1 MINMIEWTELSA
13 GVRSFAQ
20 TEFGRI
26 TATVLV
32 TSIAAVI
39 WRFLQMRAR
48 VGSELPLDMARRRG
62 NLVLAK
68 NLLIVVA
75 LMLVASIWA
84 TKIAGAALSLAA
96 VAGAILL
103 VSKEFIANALG
114 TAMLAI
120 SRPYRIGDFIQ
131 MGTTSG
137 RVLDTDLMV
146 TTIAETLEGHQL
158 TGRTAVLPNSL
169 LLTQPVRNLTATGA
183 YMVNLLNVVVDPS
196 EDLLALEQALLRAA
210 GEVCAPWL
218 EEADRHL
225 EHMESIELID
235 LPSSQPRVL
244 MQFHSA
250 KDYTLALRYTCRPN
264 DRVKVEQEILRKY
277 LRYRPAAIPKS
288 LRSEDDGSVA
298 PEPVEQPKPISA
310 AF

>member
-1 MINMIEWTELSA
+1 MIDWLELAA
-13 GVRSFAQ
+13 GVGAFAQ
-20 TEFGRI
+20 TELGRI
-26 TATVLV
+26 IATLLV
-32 TSIAAVI
+32 AIVGAVV
-39 WRFLQMRAR
+39 WRFLQKRAR
-48 VGSELPLDMARRRG
+48 IGSELPLDVSRRRG

-75 LMLVASIWA
+75 LVLAASIWA

-103 VSKEFIANALG
+103 VSKEFLANALG
-114 TAMLAI
+114 SALLAI
-120 SRPYRIGDFIQ
+120 SRPYRVGDFIQ
-131 MGTTSG
+131 MGPTSG

-169 LLTQPVRNLTATGA
+169 LLTQPVKNLTATGA

-196 EDLLALEQALLRAA
+196 EDLLTLEQALLRAA

-218 EEADRHL
+218 QEADRHL

-250 KDYTLALRYTCRPN
+250 REYTLALRYTCRPN
-264 DRVKVEQEILRKY
+264 DRVKVEQEILRRY
-277 LRYRPAAIPKS
+277 LRYRPAAAPP
-288 LRSEDDGSVA
+288 RVA
-298 PEPVEQPKPISA
+298 A
-310 AF
+310 A

>member
-1 MINMIEWTELSA
+1 MIDWLEIVIA
-13 GVRSFAQ
+13 VGAFAQ
-20 TEFGRI
+20 TELGRI
-26 TATVLV
+26 IATLLV
-32 TSIAAVI
+32 ASVAAGV
-39 WRFLQMRAR
+39 WRFMQKRAR
-48 VGSELPLDMARRRG
+48 IGSEVTLDMSRRRG

-68 NLLIVVA
+68 NLLIVVS
-75 LMLVASIWA
+75 LVLVASIWA

-103 VSKEFIANALG
+103 VSKEFLANALG

-120 SRPYRIGDFIQ
+120 SRPYRVGDFIQ
-131 MGTTSG
+131 MGPTSG
-137 RVLDTDLMV
+137 RVLETDLMV

-196 EDLLALEQALLRAA
+196 EDLLSLEQALLKAA

-218 EEADRHL
+218 KEADMHL

-250 KDYTLALRYTCRPN
+250 HEYTLALRYTCRPN
-264 DRVKVEQEILRKY
+264 DRVKVEQDILRRY
-277 LRYRPAAIPKS
+277 LRYRPSALPRAVAA
-288 LRSEDDGSVA
+288 
-298 PEPVEQPKPISA
+298 
-310 AF
+310 

>member
-32 TSIAAVI
+32 ASIAAVI

-120 SRPYRIGDFIQ
+120 SRPYRIGDFFQ
-131 MGTTSG
+131 
-137 RVLDTDLMV
+137 MV

>member
-1 MINMIEWTELSA
+1 MIDWLEIVIA
-13 GVRSFAQ
+13 VGAFAQ
-20 TEFGRI
+20 TELGRI
-26 TATVLV
+26 IATLLV
-32 TSIAAVI
+32 ASVAAGV
-39 WRFLQMRAR
+39 WRFMQKRAR
-48 VGSELPLDMARRRG
+48 IGSEVTLDMSRRRG

-68 NLLIVVA
+68 NLLIVVS
-75 LMLVASIWA
+75 LVLVASIWA

-103 VSKEFIANALG
+103 VSKEFLANALG

-120 SRPYRIGDFIQ
+120 SRPYRVGDFIQ
-131 MGTTSG
+131 MGPTSG
-137 RVLDTDLMV
+137 RVLETDLMV

-196 EDLLALEQALLRAA
+196 EDLLSLEQALLKAA

-218 EEADRHL
+218 KEADMHL

-244 MQFHSA
+244 MQFYSA
-250 KDYTLALRYTCRPN
+250 HEYTLALRYTCRPN
-264 DRVKVEQEILRKY
+264 DRVKVEQDILRRY
-277 LRYRPAAIPKS
+277 LRYRPSALPRAVAA
-288 LRSEDDGSVA
+288 
-298 PEPVEQPKPISA
+298 
-310 AF
+310 

>member
-1 MINMIEWTELSA
+1 MIDWLEIVIA
-13 GVRSFAQ
+13 VGAFAQ
-20 TEFGRI
+20 TELGRI
-26 TATVLV
+26 IATLLV
-32 TSIAAVI
+32 ASVAAII
-39 WRFLQMRAR
+39 WRFMQKRAR
-48 VGSELPLDMARRRG
+48 IGSELTLDVSRRRG

-68 NLLIVVA
+68 NLLIVVS
-75 LMLVASIWA
+75 LVLVASIWA

-103 VSKEFIANALG
+103 VSKEFLANALG

-120 SRPYRIGDFIQ
+120 SRPYRVGDFIQ
-131 MGTTSG
+131 MGLTSG
-137 RVLDTDLMV
+137 RVLETDLMV

-196 EDLLALEQALLRAA
+196 EDLLSLEQALLRAA

-218 EEADRHL
+218 KEADLHL
-225 EHMESIELID
+225 ERMESIELID

-250 KDYTLALRYTCRPN
+250 HEYTLALRYTCRPN
-264 DRVKVEQEILRKY
+264 DRVKVEQDILRRY
-277 LRYRPAAIPKS
+277 LRYRPSGVPRAVAA
-288 LRSEDDGSVA
+288 
-298 PEPVEQPKPISA
+298 
-310 AF
+310 

>member
-1 MINMIEWTELSA
+1 MIDWLEIGSGVSA
-13 GVRSFAQ
+13 FAQ

-26 TATVLV
+26 IATLLV
-32 TSIAAVI
+32 AAIAAVI
-39 WRFLQMRAR
+39 WRFLQKRAR
-48 VGSELPLDMARRRG
+48 LGSELPLDVSRRRG

-68 NLLIVVA
+68 NLLIVVS
-75 LMLVASIWA
+75 LMFVASIWA

-96 VAGAILL
+96 VAGAFLL
-103 VSKEFIANALG
+103 VSKEFLANALG
-114 TAMLAI
+114 SAMLAI
-120 SRPYRIGDFIQ
+120 SRPYRVGDFIQ
-131 MGTTSG
+131 MGPTSG

-196 EDLLALEQALLRAA
+196 EDLLTLEQALLRAA

-218 EEADRHL
+218 QEADRHL

-250 KDYTLALRYTCRPN
+250 REYTLALRYTCRPN
-264 DRVKVEQEILRKY
+264 DRVKVEQDILRRY
-277 LRYRPAAIPKS
+277 LRYRPAALPR
-288 LRSEDDGSVA
+288 LVA
-298 PEPVEQPKPISA
+298 A
-310 AF
+310 C

>member
-1 MINMIEWTELSA
+1 MTEWSVVAE
-13 GVRSFAQ
+13 GVRAFAQ

-26 TATVLV
+26 VATLLV
-32 TSIAAVI
+32 ASVGAIL
-39 WRFLQMRAR
+39 WRFLQKRAR
-48 VGSELPLDMARRRG
+48 VGSELPIDVSRRRG

-96 VAGAILL
+96 VAGALLL

-183 YMVNLLNVVVDPS
+183 YMVNLLNVVVSPS

-210 GEVCAPWL
+210 REVCESWL
-218 EEADRHL
+218 QEADRHL
-225 EHMESIELID
+225 ERMESIELID

-250 KDYTLALRYTCRPN
+250 KEYTLALRYTCRPN
-264 DRVKVEQEILRKY
+264 DRVKVEQDILRRY
-277 LRYRPAAIPKS
+277 LRYRPSPEPAW
-288 LRSEDDGSVA
+288 A
-298 PEPVEQPKPISA
+298 PEVAAMVE
-310 AF
+310 